1 MLAPLVHLS
10 LTKISDPAKHRA
22 HNAWRQLDYV
32 PELMLDPG
40 MGFTI
45 GTEPTRV
52 RPYETCAAQGCFAL
66 VTMDADTLKS
76 LNANMGGQ
84 VAVAVPNNPQAVAIP
99 FTLRGFA
106 QGYTELQ
113 RLKSRRSGIFSFLR
127 G

>member
-1 MLAPLVHLS
+1 ML
-10 LTKISDPAKHRA
+10 
-22 HNAWRQLDYV
+22 
-32 PELMLDPG
+32 EPG
-40 MGFTI
+40 LGFTI

-52 RPYETCAAQGCFAL
+52 RPYETCVAQGCFAL

-113 RLKSRRSGIFSFLR
+113 RLKSRRSGIFSFLSR